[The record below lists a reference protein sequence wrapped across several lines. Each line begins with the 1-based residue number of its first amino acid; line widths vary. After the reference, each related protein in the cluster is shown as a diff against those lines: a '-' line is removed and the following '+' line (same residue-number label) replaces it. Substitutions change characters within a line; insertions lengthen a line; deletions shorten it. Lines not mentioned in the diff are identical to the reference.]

1 MENAPPQPTVI
12 KIGGALLAMPDVMDA
27 FWTGVAALRKR
38 TSVVVVHGG
47 GPQATEVARRLR
59 HEPRIVHGRRVTSD
73 VDLEIVQWTLRGALN
88 TALVASAARHGLA
101 AVGLSGA
108 DGGTLR
114 VTKRPPWEIDG
125 EAVDFGWVGDV
136 EGVDVRLV
144 RTLLGGGF
152 VPVLAPLGLDGAGLV
167 YNVNADTVAC
177 AVAGALEASAFL
189 LVTESGGVRRDA
201 SDPASRL
208 DRCNRATFEAGI
220 AEGWI
225 AGGMRVKLHVAFQAL
240 EAGTPDVA
248 ILSPTDLLDR
258 TDATRIV

>member
-1 MENAPPQPTVI
+1 MESVPSKPTVI
-12 KIGGALLAMPDVMDA
+12 KIGGALLAMPDAMDA
-27 FWTGVAALRKR
+27 FWTSVAALRR
-38 TSVVVVHGG
+38 ATSVVVIHGG

-88 TALVASAARHGLA
+88 TALVAGAARHGLA

-114 VTKRPPWEIDG
+114 VTKRPPWTIDG
-125 EAVDFGWVGDV
+125 ETVDFGWVGDV
-136 EGVDVRLV
+136 EDVDVRLV
-144 RTLLGGGF
+144 QTLLGSGF
-152 VPVLAPLGLDGAGLV
+152 VPVLAPLGLDATGQI

-177 AVAGALEASAFL
+177 AVAEALAASSFL

-201 SDPASRL
+201 SEPASRL
-208 DRCNRATFEAGI
+208 DRCDRAIFERGVD
-220 AEGWI
+220 EGWI

-240 EAGTPDVA
+240 EAGIPDVA
-248 ILSPTDLLDR
+248 VLSPSALLTR
-258 TDATRIV
+258 ADATRIV